1 VAKTSRKERFRRLAF
16 DLVAHALGAF
26 LSSIAS
32 VFVFFV
38 ASIPLSS
45 ESLKSFLP
53 LESVLRVVTRFVYVP
68 VYVGLWAFSIYCA
81 TVAWRGL
88 YGGEPA
94 APKSRILA
102 HVIASVVTFVFG
114 FATVYYDLSSVKRH
128 FDTDQALSL
137 MSAFYFS
144 MVTFA
149 TVGYGDI
156 SPKSDIARFWVS
168 IEIIGGLAYTV
179 LIFSVVANFIRQPV
193 PRDDRTDG

>member
-1 VAKTSRKERFRRLAF
+1 MAEKPKKDRFRRVAL
-16 DLVAHALGAF
+16 DLLAHALGAL

-32 VFVFFV
+32 VFVFFA

-45 ESLKSFLP
+45 ESLKTFLP

-68 VYVGLWAFSIYCA
+68 IYVGLWVFSIYCA

-88 YGGEPA
+88 YGGEPTG
-94 APKSRILA
+94 PKSRILA

-137 MSAFYFS
+137 ISALYFS
-144 MVTFA
+144 IVTFA

-179 LIFSVVANFIRQPV
+179 LIFSVVANFIRQPI
-193 PRDDRTDG
+193 PHDRPTGG